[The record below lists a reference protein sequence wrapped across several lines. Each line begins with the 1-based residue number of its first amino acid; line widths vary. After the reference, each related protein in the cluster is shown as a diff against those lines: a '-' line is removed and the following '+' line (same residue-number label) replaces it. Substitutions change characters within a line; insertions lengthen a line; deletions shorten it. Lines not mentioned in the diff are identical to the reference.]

1 MTKILLAGE
10 SGTLEKTVNSMKD
23 SKNTVEEF
31 YAKGIKLFPAKLVA
45 RYRSDGTTAVRPSNS
60 LKKSVKKHIFSTES
74 EQYLDVD
81 GERFPYKHMEITPTE
96 SRLNVIGGS
105 HFYDL

>member
-1 MTKILLAGE
+1 MQRE
-10 SGTLEKTVNSMKD
+10 SNYSQQGKSP
-23 SKNTVEEF
+23 
-31 YAKGIKLFPAKLVA
+31 GI
-45 RYRSDGTTAVRPSNS
+45 YRTVRPSGHRTVLKS
-60 LKKSVKKHIFSTES
+60 LWKKHIFSTES

-96 SRLNVIGGS
+96 LRLNVIGGS

>member
-31 YAKGIKLFPAKLVA
+31 YAKGIKLFPA
-45 RYRSDGTTAVRPSNS
+45 N
-60 LKKSVKKHIFSTES
+60 TES

-96 SRLNVIGGS
+96 LRLNVIGGS

>member
-1 MTKILLAGE
+1 MQRE
-10 SGTLEKTVNSMKD
+10 SNYSQQGKSP
-23 SKNTVEEF
+23 
-31 YAKGIKLFPAKLVA
+31 GI
-45 RYRSDGTTAVRPSNS
+45 YRTVRPSGHRTV
-60 LKKSVKKHIFSTES
+60 LKSQCTYFSTEN

-96 SRLNVIGGS
+96 LRLNVIGGS